1 MWLLCPK
8 PTARTADAFYEQGLF
23 AALMEQ
29 CKQAEESHPY
39 TMAQKKDEIRLIIQG
54 IGSVE
59 EACDYLLGTV
69 SQMDVRVGAMFD
81 AELEEVL
88 A

>member
-1 MWLLCPK
+1 
-8 PTARTADAFYEQGLF
+8 
-23 AALMEQ
+23 
-29 CKQAEESHPY
+29 
-39 TMAQKKDEIRLIIQG
+39 MAQKKDEIRLIIQG

-59 EACDYLLGTV
+59 EACDYLLGTM
-69 SQMDVRVGAMFD
+69 SQMDVRVGAMFE